1 MVSSIFKD
9 ITIGQYFA
17 GNSIIHR
24 LDARVKIAATFI
36 LLIVAF
42 MAQNFYSLAAFAGFV
57 IFLMIISTINP
68 LIYLKTIKR
77 LWPIILFSAILN
89 TIYQTG
95 DVVFSWWI
103 FEITEQGIYRAVFM
117 ATRIILLV
125 TVSGMLTYTTTS
137 TSLTDGIERLLR
149 PLRFIGLGELV
160 HVMAMMMTLALRF
173 IPTLVEECQ
182 RILAAQM
189 ARGANVDTGGVFKRM
204 KALVPILVP
213 LLVASFKRAIE
224 LADAMECRCYTGGK
238 GRTRLNNPK
247 YKTRDLIAFLMIA
260 MLIVAVIW
268 LNWRFERVF

>member
-1 MVSSIFKD
+1 MLVVVF
-9 ITIGQYFA
+9 
-17 GNSIIHR
+17 
-24 LDARVKIAATFI
+24 L
-36 LLIVAF
+36 
-42 MAQNFYSLAAFAGFV
+42 AQNFYSLAAFAVFV
-57 IFLMIISTINP
+57 IFAIAISTINP

-77 LWPIILFSAILN
+77 LWPIILISAILN
-89 TIYQTG
+89 AVYAVG

-103 FEITEQGIYRAVFM
+103 IEITQQGIYRAIFM

-125 TVSGMLTYTTTS
+125 TVSSMLTYTTTS

-160 HVMAMMMTLALRF
+160 HIMAMMMTLALRF

-247 YKTRDLIAFLMIA
+247 YKLRDLFAFLAIIS
-260 MLIVAVIW
+260 LIGAVVW
-268 LNWRFERVF
+268 LNWRFVRVF